1 MKFLFLFFLLSFSF
15 NLLAQDS
22 RWIDL
27 EWEQVTDA
35 REYEIE
41 LFQEEEGK
49 VLPRGKYK
57 TDSPQWSHAVPPGKY
72 FLRLRS
78 MDKRGVPGEWSANI
92 PLKVRMQNPLL
103 LRPASSDKVSDGLVN
118 FEWGPIA
125 GAGNYQ
131 LVVRNEEKKVI
142 HNATSPELKS
152 AVYLEK
158 LGNVSWTVLALEK
171 DEDPRSPDEIPEASF
186 KSFARVGGQL
196 EAPKVAVTIGDKVTF
211 SWDKVRSAQYYEVDY
226 LPAPDSGE
234 KNRRFNLK
242 LSPLT
247 FASQRLKDGV
257 TTLTVKSM
265 AEGYQE
271 SVKSIVKISRSGSKV
286 EVEDVIQGREMEDIK
301 TVPTKT
307 FFRND
312 LFLGVSLAQFSYESE
327 NFDTDTR
334 LNQKSLAGIG
344 FNAEWN
350 RRPTLNSL
358 NRKLEISLLHLSSGI
373 DSGYANRIA
382 YTYHKEQKWGHRKFT
397 YGAGLSYLSLPAF
410 MGNRFENKIEVES
423 TSSIGPDFQIG
434 LINPLNNLWELQAS
448 LTIAYHPIF
457 ISSWQSGEKA
467 LPWMRALIRVHRF
480 YTEKQAFY
488 GQLDYQSWNQEWK
501 QDSSA
506 LSGISASFGVK
517 TGF

>member
-1 MKFLFLFFLLSFSF
+1 MKFLLLLILICFSF
-15 NLLAQDS
+15 NVLAQDS

-27 EWEQVTDA
+27 EWEPVVEA

-49 VLPRGKYK
+49 ILPRGKYK

-78 MDKRGVPGEWSANI
+78 MDKRGVPGEWSPNI

-103 LRPASSDKVSDGLVN
+103 LRPTTTDKISDGLVN

-131 LVVRNEEKKVI
+131 LVVRNKDKDVI
-142 HNATSPELKS
+142 HNAMLTDLKS
-152 AVYLEK
+152 SVYIEK
-158 LGNVSWTVLALEK
+158 LGEFQWTVLALEK
-171 DEDPRSPDEIPEASF
+171 DEDSRKPEDIPEVAF
-186 KSFARVGGQL
+186 KSFVRVGGLL
-196 EAPKVAVTIGDKVTF
+196 EAPKVAVTIGEKVTF
-211 SWDKVRSAQYYEVDY
+211 SWDKVRSAQVYEVEY
-226 LPAPDSGE
+226 FPSPDSGE
-234 KNRRFNLK
+234 KNRRFKLK
-242 LSPLT
+242 LSPLA
-247 FASQRLKDGV
+247 FATQRLKDGV
-257 TTLTVKSM
+257 TTLTIKSM

-271 SVKSIVKISRSGSKV
+271 SNKSIVKISRSGNKV
-286 EVEDVIQGREMEDIK
+286 EVEDVIQGKEMEDIK
-301 TVPTKT
+301 TVPTRT

-312 LFLGVSLAQFSYESE
+312 LFLGVSLAQFAYESE
-327 NFDTDTR
+327 NFETDTR
-334 LNQKSLAGIG
+334 LNQKSLTGIG
-344 FNAEWN
+344 FQAEWN

-358 NRKLEISLLHLSSGI
+358 NRKLEVSFLHLSSGI
-373 DSGYANRIA
+373 DSGFANRLA

-410 MGNRFENKIEVES
+410 MGNRFDNKIEVEP
-423 TSSIGPDFQIG
+423 TASIGPDFQIG
-434 LINPLNNLWELQAS
+434 LINPFNNIWELQAS
-448 LTIAYHPIF
+448 LALAYHPIF
-457 ISSWQSGEKA
+457 ITSRQSGEKA
-467 LPWMRALIRVHRF
+467 LPWMRALVRVHRY

-488 GQLDYQSWNQEWK
+488 GQLDYQSWSQEWK